1 MSTPTPSAPA
11 APAAAP
17 SQAAPSAPG
26 APTTPA
32 ATPAA
37 PPSTVTAVP
46 AIHTQPPAP
55 PAPATAPPAA
65 PAQGEPQDVASLPDW
80 AQREIREARAEAAR
94 YRTQARQQPAEPTA
108 PQAPAPAAEGDLS
121 RLPQWAQRA
130 VNDGQGAAQQLALQ
144 TAIIAAAPA
153 AGADIAR
160 LLDSQTAMRTLAAVD
175 PSDATAVQQAITN
188 LLGTHR
194 HLAAQAPGPGR
205 AGVEFTTGGAGEITP
220 AQFAAMSYQQRTE
233 LYQSDPDT
241 YRRLAGS

>member
-11 APAAAP
+11 APAAPSTPAAP
-17 SQAAPSAPG
+17 AAPS
-26 APTTPA
+26 TT
-32 ATPAA
+32 ATPAQPTA

-46 AIHTQPPAP
+46 AIHTVQQPAEPTTP
-55 PAPATAPPAA
+55 TAPQ
-65 PAQGEPQDVASLPDW
+65 QGEPQNVASLPQW
-80 AQREIREARAEAAR
+80 AQDHIRALRTEAAD
-94 YRTQARQQPAEPTA
+94 YRTRAQGTAPAAEPTA

-144 TAIIAAAPA
+144 SAIIAAAPA

-175 PSDATAVQQAITN
+175 ANDATAVQQAITN

-194 HLAAQAPGPGR
+194 HLAAQAPGPAR
-205 AGVEFTTGGAGEITP
+205 AGAEFTSGGAGEVTP
-220 AQFAAMSYQQRTE
+220 AQFAAMDYQQRTE
-233 LYQSDPDT
+233 LYQSDPET